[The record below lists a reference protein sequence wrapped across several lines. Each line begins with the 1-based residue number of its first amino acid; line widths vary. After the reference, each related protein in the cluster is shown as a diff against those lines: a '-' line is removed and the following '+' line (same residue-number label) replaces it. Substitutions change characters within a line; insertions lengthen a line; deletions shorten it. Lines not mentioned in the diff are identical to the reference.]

1 MSLRDTSETSAIGT
15 HRVQLEMSGFP
26 TNCAIL
32 ATDLQ
37 LGTIATTIVHS
48 EDMRNAHHCAITLF
62 FLRCQRCPFSGLR
75 RISCGGRRLLV
86 GPVSRRTRSA
96 QRAAANAKEENDA
109 PE

>member
-1 MSLRDTSETSAIGT
+1 MSLRDTSEASAIGT

-48 EDMRNAHHCAITLF
+48 EAFVMHI
-62 FLRCQRCPFSGLR
+62 
-75 RISCGGRRLLV
+75 I
-86 GPVSRRTRSA
+86 
-96 QRAAANAKEENDA
+96 AA
-109 PE
+109 